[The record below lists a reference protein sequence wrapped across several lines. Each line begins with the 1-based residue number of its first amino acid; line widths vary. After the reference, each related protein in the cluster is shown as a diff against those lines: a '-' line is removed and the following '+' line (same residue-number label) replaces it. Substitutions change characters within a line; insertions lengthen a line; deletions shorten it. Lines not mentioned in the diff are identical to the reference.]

1 MSLLHHA
8 VPYVVL
14 LVNTLLFTVARKT
27 ASKYSPDYLSS
38 LAKEF
43 IATLELCADCAE
55 LSVVYE
61 VHGVVGY
68 GATLFVLC
76 LWWARDWDDAEAS
89 PCGPIED
96 SFLCGIPLT
105 SPSILLK
112 LSGQILAAYFTWQ

>member
-1 MSLLHHA
+1 MSMLFHI
-8 VPYVVL
+8 VPYAI
-14 LVNTLLFTVARKT
+14 LLFNSLIFTIARKV
-27 ASKYSPDYLSS
+27 ASKYSPSYLSS

-61 VHGVVGY
+61 VHGFVGY
-68 GATLFVLC
+68 GVTLFGLC
-76 LWWARDWDDAEAS
+76 FWWARDWDDAEAC

-105 SPSILLK
+105 SPATFMK

>member
-1 MSLLHHA
+1 MGLLDHA
-8 VPYVVL
+8 VPYSIL
-14 LVNTLLFTVARKT
+14 LLNSLLFTLARKVT
-27 ASKYSPDYLSS
+27 CKYCPAYLSS
-38 LAKEF
+38 LVKEF

-68 GATLFVLC
+68 GVMLFLLC
-76 LWWARDWDDAEAS
+76 FWWARDWDDAEAC

-112 LSGQILAAYFTWQ
+112 LSGQMLAAYFTWQ